1 MPFGSD
7 YNTYDSLLDPNYAN
21 SVAPMWFHSV
31 RHKLRHTHYHIK
43 ALLQRP
49 RPHQAAL
56 MTGYPHFINE
66 VTQTGLTPSACSGHC
81 VQGVLGIGGV
91 YEYFVQSGVE
101 LDDKNQESLRQ
112 YAVDIG
118 DRRVMAGIHYPSD
131 NLSSWILFMN
141 LADRVYRNPKVK
153 PWIWDAIRHRSF
165 VYQTIVKF
173 VAKHSSTAE
182 ATALRRSL
190 DHLRSLAPKD
200 CD

>member
-1 MPFGSD
+1 
-7 YNTYDSLLDPNYAN
+7 
-21 SVAPMWFHSV
+21 MWFDSV

-49 RPHQAAL
+49 RPYQAAL
-56 MTGYPHFINE
+56 MIGYPHFINE
-66 VTQTGLTPSACSGHC
+66 VTQTGLTPSACGGHC

-91 YEYFVQSGVE
+91 YEYFIQSGVD
-101 LDDKNQESLRQ
+101 LQEKSQDSLKL

-141 LADRVYRNPKVK
+141 LADRVYRNPKIK
-153 PWIWDAIRHRSF
+153 CWIWHAIRHRSF
-165 VYQTIVKF
+165 VYQTILKF
-173 VAKHSSTAE
+173 VAKNG
-182 ATALRRSL
+182 ATPEGKALQRPL
-190 DHLRSLAPKD
+190 HHLQSLAPKD